1 MKRKE
6 ERVIVIEEENAGTKF
21 FGANF
26 LYLFGD
32 RRMITVACT
41 IILELERAWAQAQK
55 PGTRF

>member
-6 ERVIVIEEENAGTKF
+6 ERVIVIEEEIAGTKF

-32 RRMITVACT
+32 SYDRRMRTVAST
-41 IILELERAWAQAQK
+41 IIL
-55 PGTRF
+55 